1 MLIYIEF
8 ISRRPGVS
16 IEAFHKVAGRGQA
29 GWAEEHGAD
38 DLLLSLGR
46 TWRIGPEP
54 EYLAIWWSREHG
66 LERFDEWEAEFRSGA
81 ADHVEQPFALAARID
96 RAGCYVPLLDPVAGG
111 QRERYFAEYFD
122 RSPDTTTEEV
132 TEHFVRRAAA
142 YPQLQLHLVA
152 ERIGML
158 GPGSPVLAIWSAD
171 TWGDLEMIARDVTAS
186 ADPVRL
192 TDVAFYSSFGY
203 ETL

>member
-16 IEAFHKVAGRGQA
+16 IEAFHKVAGRGQV
-29 GWAEEHGAD
+29 GWAEEHHD
-38 DLLLSLGR
+38 DQLLLGLGR

-54 EYLAIWWSREHG
+54 EYLGIWWSPDHG
-66 LERFDEWEAEFRSGA
+66 LERFDDWEKEFRSGA

-96 RAGCYVPLLDPVAGG
+96 RAGCYVPLLDPIAGG
-111 QRERYFAEYFD
+111 QRERYYAEYFD
-122 RSPDTTTEEV
+122 RSPDATTEEI
-132 TEHFVRRAAA
+132 TDHFVRRAAA
-142 YPQLQLHLVA
+142 YPLLRLHLLA
-152 ERIGML
+152 ERIGMV

-171 TWGDLEMIARDVTAS
+171 KWGELETIARDVTTS

-192 TDVAFYSSFGY
+192 ADVSFYSTLGY